1 MIKYFLLLLLPF
13 LLLAESDQVSSIPL
27 PTTYIQSIDVNEICD
42 NACLQAYLD
51 DGQIFTFLAIAGDK
65 VECIGLDDERSIYVG
80 LLNIGSTNF
89 VNEELKIAMILPYKV
104 IGRYAYSTSNAVFAY
119 LLTRN
124 HPFVLKNFQIADE
137 SPEEIAR
144 VLEEIKAEGFNSVIA
159 PLTPR
164 GAEAIV
170 ANEEDLNIYFPTINQ
185 NDLNSTSDNIYFG
198 AIDYKAQID
207 KLIPRATSPLVILYD
222 KSRKG
227 KKLYAQTKESY
238 LDNGLPFQRT
248 SRKKVYRELKES
260 YNSRKEPTKKRVIA
274 YGIDRKTSN
283 MKWHLENNQKIQFG
297 TFFLNT
303 PVIKSTMIISQFTTY
318 DTNTTSIFSTQIN
331 YDPLIFSMTQK
342 QDRADMLIANSINI
356 NNNTLIEANSLL
368 SNDIVYDWI
377 NYATT
382 VGADLFYHKITHQ
395 ERTYPLPVV
404 DNQVLY
410 PISIVKPSG
419 SRFEVVE
426 KGELPVLDENGILI
440 LPTQNKL

>member
-1 MIKYFLLLLLPF
+1 MIKHFLLLLLPF
-13 LLLAESDQVSSIPL
+13 ILFAESDQVSSIPV
-27 PTTYIQSIDVNEICD
+27 PTTYIQAIDVNETCD
-42 NACLQAYLD
+42 NTCLQAYLD
-51 DGQIFTFLAIAGDK
+51 EGQIFTFLAIAGDK
-65 VECIGLDDERSIYVG
+65 VECIGLEDERSIYVG

-137 SPEEIAR
+137 SPEELLR
-144 VLEEIKAEGFNSVIA
+144 VLEEIKAEGFNHVIA

-164 GAEAIV
+164 GAEVIV
-170 ANEEDLNIYFPTINQ
+170 ESEEELNIYFPTINQ
-185 NDLNSTSDNIYFG
+185 NDLNSTSENIYFG

-207 KLIPRATSPLVILYD
+207 KLTPRATSPLVVLYD
-222 KSRKG
+222 KSSKG

-238 LDNGLPFQRT
+238 LNNDLPFQKT
-248 SRKKVYRELKES
+248 SRKQVYKELDEK
-260 YNSRKEPTKKRVIA
+260 YDARKEPTKKRVIA

-283 MKWHLENNQKIQFG
+283 MKWHLENNKKIQFG

-318 DTNTTSIFSTQIN
+318 DTNSTNILSTQIN
-331 YDPLIFSMTQK
+331 YDPLIFSMTQSK
-342 QDRADMLIANSINI
+342 DRADMLIANSINI
-356 NNNTLIEANSLL
+356 NNNTLVEANSLL

-382 VGADLFYHKITHQ
+382 IGADLFYHKITHQ
-395 ERTYPLPVV
+395 ERTYPLPIV

-426 KGELPVLDENGILI
+426 KGELPVLDENGTLVT
-440 LPTQNKL
+440 PMQNEL

>member
-1 MIKYFLLLLLPF
+1 MIKHFLLLLLPF
-13 LLLAESDQVSSIPL
+13 MLLAESDQVSSIPV
-27 PTTYIQSIDVNEICD
+27 PTTYIQSIDINETCD
-42 NACLQAYLD
+42 NTCLQAYLD

-80 LLNIGSTNF
+80 LLNVGSANF
-89 VNEELKIAMILPYKV
+89 VNEELKIAMVLPYKL

-124 HPFVLKNFQIADE
+124 HPFVLKNFQIVDE

-144 VLEEIKAEGFNSVIA
+144 VLEAIKAEGFTHVIA

-164 GAEAIV
+164 GAEVIV
-170 ANEEDLNIYFPTINQ
+170 ASEEELNIYFPTINQ
-185 NDLNSTSDNIYFG
+185 NDLNSTSENIYFG

-207 KLIPRATSPLVILYD
+207 KLTPRATSPLVVLYD

-238 LDNGLPFQRT
+238 MDNELPFQKT
-248 SRKKVYRELKES
+248 SRKKVYKELDEK
-260 YNSRKEPTKKRVIA
+260 YNPRDEPTKKRVIA

-283 MKWHLENNQKIQFG
+283 MKWHLENNKKIQFG

-331 YDPLIFSMTQK
+331 YDPLIFSMTQS

-382 VGADLFYHKITHQ
+382 IGADLFYHKITHQ
-395 ERTYPLPVV
+395 ERTYPLPIV

-426 KGELPVLDENGILI
+426 KGELPVLDENGTLI
-440 LPTQNKL
+440 TPMQNEL